1 LSRLTL
7 VAEKLIYWSKNR
19 VESIGEIETLKSIQK
34 VSFSDRLH
42 FVARTFYFRQVLNEN
57 MQPMKFKSTE
67 EHAKY
72 LEEKFTKSAK
82 ANKIKI

>member
-1 LSRLTL
+1 MHIQSETNKHISNGDWLAL
-7 VAEKLIYWSKNR
+7 AKHFEKY
-19 VESIGEIETLKSIQK
+19 GE
-34 VSFSDRLH
+34 
-42 FVARTFYFRQVLNEN
+42 QVLNEN

>member
-1 LSRLTL
+1 MGKAAKLKKERRYMHIQSKTNKHISNGDWLAL
-7 VAEKLIYWSKNR
+7 AKHFEKY
-19 VESIGEIETLKSIQK
+19 GE
-34 VSFSDRLH
+34 
-42 FVARTFYFRQVLNEN
+42 QVLNEN